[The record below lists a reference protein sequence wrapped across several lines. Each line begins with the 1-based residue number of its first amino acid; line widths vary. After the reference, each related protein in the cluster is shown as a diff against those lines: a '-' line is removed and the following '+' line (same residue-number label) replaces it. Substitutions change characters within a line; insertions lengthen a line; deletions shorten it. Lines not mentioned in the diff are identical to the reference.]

1 MNHDAQGSG
10 IRCIMNYD
18 YAYTVDVWDSA
29 HNSQITKTKLG
40 INNKTASAR
49 KRRTPFLYISLI
61 RLPATP

>member
-1 MNHDAQGSG
+1 
-10 IRCIMNYD
+10 MNYD

-40 INNKTASAR
+40 INNKNGVPRVSGE
-49 KRRTPFLYISLI
+49 RRFLYISLI